1 MKSSLQSY
9 RYRLLIL
16 FGMVAIVG
24 FTACK
29 VSYKFTDATIDPRYK
44 TIKLGFIENKARYI
58 NPQLSPKLNDKLQQK
73 ITNQTK
79 LTRVSND
86 DADYVISGAI
96 TNYDGTQ
103 TVGVSGRQ
111 ASTNRLTV
119 SINIK
124 LRRNIDND
132 SKDFVVSRSFDYSAN
147 LAFNTAEAQLLDE
160 VVRNMVDE
168 IFNRIFSD
176 W

>member
-1 MKSSLQSY
+1 MRYNFHKYHWNLYTLVMLTVLALSS
-9 RYRLLIL
+9 
-16 FGMVAIVG
+16 
-24 FTACK
+24 CK
-29 VSYKFTDATIDPRYK
+29 VSYRFNDAAIDARYK

-86 DADYVISGAI
+86 DADYVINGYIS
-96 TNYDGTQ
+96 TYDGTQ

-119 SINIK
+119 SINIT
-124 LRRNIDND
+124 LR
-132 SKDFVVSRSFDYSAN
+132 K
-147 LAFNTAEAQLLDE
+147 NT
-160 VVRNMVDE
+160 VK
-168 IFNRIFSD
+168 
-176 W
+176 

>member
-1 MKSSLQSY
+1 MSAHLHKHHY
-9 RYRLLIL
+9 TTIGLLFVLL
-16 FGMVAIVG
+16 FS
-24 FTACK
+24 ACK
-29 VSYKFTDATIDPRYK
+29 VSYRFNDASIDPRYK
-44 TIKLGFIENKARYI
+44 TIKLGFIENKARYV

-79 LTRVSND
+79 LTRVNND
-86 DADYVISGAI
+86 DADYIITGAI
-96 TNYDGTQ
+96 TTYDGTQ

-119 SINIK
+119 SINIQ
-124 LRRNIDND
+124 LRKNIDNET
-132 SKDFVVSRSFDYSAN
+132 KDFVVSRSFDYSAN

>member
-1 MKSSLQSY
+1 MRS
-9 RYRLLIL
+9 RLHNYYYTIPIL
-16 FGMVAIVG
+16 FMLL
-24 FTACK
+24 FSACK
-29 VSYKFTDATIDPRYK
+29 VQYSFNDATIDPRYK

-86 DADYVISGAI
+86 DADYVISGQI
-96 TNYDGTQ
+96 RTYDGTQ

-119 SINIK
+119 SIDIK
-124 LRRNIDND
+124 LRDNIDNKT
-132 SKDFVVSRSFDYSAN
+132 KDFVVSRSFDYSAN

>member
-1 MKSSLQSY
+1 MRS
-9 RYRLLIL
+9 RLHTYYFLMPLSFMLL
-16 FGMVAIVG
+16 FS
-24 FTACK
+24 ACK
-29 VSYKFTDATIDPRYK
+29 VSYRFNDAVIDPRYK

-111 ASTNRLTV
+111 ASTNRLTI
-119 SINIK
+119 SISIK

-168 IFNRIFSD
+168 IFNSIFSD